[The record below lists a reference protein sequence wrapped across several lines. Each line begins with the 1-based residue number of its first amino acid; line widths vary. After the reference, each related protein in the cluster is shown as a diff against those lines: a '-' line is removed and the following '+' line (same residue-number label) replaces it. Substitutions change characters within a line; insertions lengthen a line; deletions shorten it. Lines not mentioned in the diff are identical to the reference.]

1 MRALEAEIRG
11 ALRSVHDPCSVAS
24 NMPLNVLDMG
34 LVRDWRL
41 AARRLDVRLVL
52 TSVAC
57 FHVSAIVAAIEQ
69 QLGTLDGI
77 DSVTVTIDHG
87 TLWGPE
93 LMSDRAREAVARRRR
108 RTLELTGARPQQWRE
123 QRSPQRPATTAPP
136 GVR

>member
-1 MRALEAEIRG
+1 VTLAERIPE
-11 ALRSVHDPCSVAS
+11 ALRRVHDPCSVAS
-24 NMPLNVLDMG
+24 NLPLNVLDMG

-41 AARRLDVRLVL
+41 AGGEVRVELVL

-69 QLGTLDGI
+69 QLGALDGV

-87 TLWGPE
+87 ALWGPE
-93 LMSDRAREAVARRRR
+93 LMSGSAREQVARRRA

-123 QRSPQRPATTAPP
+123 E
-136 GVR
+136 